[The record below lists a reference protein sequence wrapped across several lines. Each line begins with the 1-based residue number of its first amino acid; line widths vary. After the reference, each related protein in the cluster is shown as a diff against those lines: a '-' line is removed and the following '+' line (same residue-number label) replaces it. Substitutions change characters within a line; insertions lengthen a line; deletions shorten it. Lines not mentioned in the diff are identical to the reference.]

1 MNSNVGISEVFC
13 FVFSKKY
20 RCRRLSVRYL
30 PVIVYLFSGKP
41 PEIPGYHTREHSPGG
56 QPENTRRAQ
65 YRGEQGNHARGTP
78 GEYSIGENR
87 EITPGEHPGIPG
99 DIFLDSPGKVWYH
112 ISCSK
117 NSSFAFE
124 PHEHS

>member
-78 GEYSIGENR
+78 GDPGRYFSGQSGKGVVSYLVFEKQFFCFR
-87 EITPGEHPGIPG
+87 TP
-99 DIFLDSPGKVWYH
+99 
-112 ISCSK
+112 
-117 NSSFAFE
+117 
-124 PHEHS
+124 